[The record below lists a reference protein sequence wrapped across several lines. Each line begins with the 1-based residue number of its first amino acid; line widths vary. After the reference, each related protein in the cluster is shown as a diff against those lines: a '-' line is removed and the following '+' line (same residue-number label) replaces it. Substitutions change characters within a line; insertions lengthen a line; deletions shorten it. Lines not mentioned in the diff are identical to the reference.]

1 MSEGWFVYAEL
12 LKLIKR
18 IFYVFYQTCGNSN
31 VGWENY
37 RTSGMLKFDIF

>member
-18 IFYVFYQTCGNSN
+18 ICFLSNLWNSN
-31 VGWENY
+31 VGWVNY
-37 RTSGMLKFDIF
+37 RTSGMLKLDIF